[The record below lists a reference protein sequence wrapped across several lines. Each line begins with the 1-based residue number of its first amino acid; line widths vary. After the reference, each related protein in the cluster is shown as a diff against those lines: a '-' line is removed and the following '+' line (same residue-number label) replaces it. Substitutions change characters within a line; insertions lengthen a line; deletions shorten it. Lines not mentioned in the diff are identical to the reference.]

1 MSSAIRRGSCG
12 VFDNPGESDAAR
24 ASYTAARE
32 KEALTRIAWVRVGVT
47 VAGEGAKQDGLSEAA
62 LRAVLEEKVNGAG
75 LRLSVD
81 EKAPAL
87 SLVVNAQKYAAEG
100 VYAVAVDLDLY
111 QLVSLE
117 RAGHPPFHAS
127 TWRVTQVFLRPA
139 NELGSVR
146 AVAERAA
153 AAFVKDFRAAN
164 PRR

>member
-1 MSSAIRRGSCG
+1 MCKLPLFAALLITLAVADASAQDKETLRG
-12 VFDNPGESDAAR
+12 
-24 ASYTAARE
+24 
-32 KEALTRIAWVRVGVT
+32 IAGVRVSVA

-62 LRAVLEEKVNGAG
+62 LRAVLEERVRGAG

-117 RAGHPPFHAS
+117 RASHPPFHAS

-139 NELGSVR
+139 NELGSVK

-153 AAFVKDFRAAN
+153 DAFVKDFLAVN
-164 PRR
+164 PRQ